1 MMERVW
7 QRSDVSVDPL
17 IGQGGIAASP
27 MGPVI
32 TVHGL
37 ESREQAADLLK
48 RLSEAMAAERIG
60 GSLRPIPRISSP
72 VISSDAPLFGIVA
85 GMTTAGHADP
95 VRPAVWIAAA
105 GAMEALIETA
115 LDWCTLPG
123 GTHYIHVGLA
133 NVTCTVEQRRGL
145 LTTGLSSESA
155 TSLTCAAGAEEIRN
169 VVFGYEG
176 TVYFGRLDPQY
187 AWKSALPDLTDV
199 VTSLADHLQYAA
211 IRRSRLQKALWSD
224 FMDHWWPQRAYLAYG
239 RSQGRFVA
247 DTCCSDAFGAQL
259 LGPGHKLPPLSE
271 KWRSRPV
278 GSRSTLLIH
287 TDAMAWFDGGSEDGY
302 KSVLPEPTTLE
313 HARLELAPLLLTDER
328 ASEAHKQKFAQ
339 APPPRVRLP

>member
-37 ESREQAADLLK
+37 ESSGPAQATLRGDGCRTHRGLATPHHQDLFPRNKL
-48 RLSEAMAAERIG
+48 RRPTFRYRGRDDHG
-60 GSLRPIPRISSP
+60 GSCGPGAPNCMDCSGRGHGGAYRNSP
-72 VISSDAPLFGIVA
+72 GLVHSA
-85 GMTTAGHADP
+85 GRHALHTCGLGERH
-95 VRPAVWIAAA
+95 VHGRTEA
-105 GAMEALIETA
+105 GAAHDRPQLGIRHFPH
-115 LDWCTLPG
+115 L
-123 GTHYIHVGLA
+123 
-133 NVTCTVEQRRGL
+133 RGRCR
-145 LTTGLSSESA
+145 G
-155 TSLTCAAGAEEIRN
+155 IRN

-176 TVYFGRLDPQY
+176 TVYFGRLDPQN
-187 AWKSALPDLTDV
+187 AWESALPDLTDV

-247 DTCCSDAFGAQL
+247 DTYCSDAFGAQL